1 MIIDRI
7 RLSLTARMQNWA
19 GKHYE
24 LTKAGRNLAKYQ
36 DLHKGERCF
45 IIGNGPSLRASDLEV
60 LHQNGVVTFA
70 SNRVYHVFHDTAW
83 RPTYYAS
90 EDITIL
96 KSIQE
101 EVSQIPCS
109 AKFIPVNLK
118 WYENVDV
125 ADAAYFYMDYQSE
138 YPDTYGLSLDAAKA
152 VRCRGTVTISCI
164 QLAMYM
170 GFKEIYLLGVDHNYS
185 KYTDANGNVV
195 EDPTVQDYFSTAYDS
210 DFKTSIARD
219 LGSTTQAFID
229 IERLSRERSD
239 FKVYNATRGGKLEV
253 FQRVDFDSIFN
264 HLEDSYEN
272 SVFYSD

>member
-1 MIIDRI
+1 MMIDRI
-7 RLSLTARMQNWA
+7 RASLTARMQSWA

-24 LTKAGRNLAKYQ
+24 LTKAGGEIAKYK

-70 SNRVYHVFHDTAW
+70 SNRVYHMFGDTAW

-101 EVSQIPCS
+101 EVSQIPC
-109 AKFIPVNLK
+109 AARFIPANLK
-118 WYENVDV
+118 WYENVDI
-125 ADAAYFYMDYQSE
+125 ANATYFYMDYKGE
-138 YPDTYGLSLDAAKA
+138 YTDTYGLSLNAAKA

-164 QLAMYM
+164 QLAIYM

-185 KYTDANGNVV
+185 RFTDANGNIV
-195 EDPTVQDYFSTAYDS
+195 EDPTVQDYFSAAYDS
-210 DFKTSIARD
+210 DFKTQIARD

-229 IERLSRERSD
+229 IERLSRERNG
-239 FKVYNATRGGKLEV
+239 FRVYNATRGGKLEV
-253 FQRVDFDSIFN
+253 FQRVDFDTIYD
-264 HLEDSYEN
+264 HPED
-272 SVFYSD
+272 